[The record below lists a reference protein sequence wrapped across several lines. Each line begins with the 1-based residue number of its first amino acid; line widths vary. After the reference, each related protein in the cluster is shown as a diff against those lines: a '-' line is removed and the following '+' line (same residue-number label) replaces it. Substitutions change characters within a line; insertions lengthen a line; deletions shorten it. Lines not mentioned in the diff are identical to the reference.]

1 MRKPEAPGLYKR
13 GEVWW
18 IRYSLGGRQIRRST
32 GVTSRKAAE
41 ALLGKTKA
49 ELFAGTHFP
58 EARMAGLTVGEL
70 RDRWLARS
78 KHKRTVQDDEIRF
91 RRIAAFFGPDRPITD
106 ITTPD
111 VEEFREALLSEPLS
125 RKKDVARGPKR
136 GEKKKDAAEPE
147 RTLSPATV
155 NRHLEIL
162 RSSLRF
168 ADREEYLTRKPEVR
182 LLEVR
187 NARADRVCSDDEYTG
202 LLGAAT
208 GELRLAIIVA
218 RHSGM
223 RLGEIVGLTW
233 DRVDLKRGLVKLR
246 DRDTKTGEGRT
257 VPLGQAAIEALRE
270 WPRRLGETRVF
281 AVKDG
286 RSISPLFSRLTRAL
300 AIVDLHFHD
309 LRGTR
314 LTELR
319 RAGADLKQIQ
329 AISGHRTLAILVE
342 RYQAISEEELI
353 EVARKAERKGEPS

>member
-18 IRYSLGGRQIRRST
+18 MRYSFGGRQIRRST
-32 GVTSRKAAE
+32 GATSKKAAE
-41 ALLGKTKA
+41 AVLGKTKA

-91 RRIAAFFGPDRPITD
+91 RRVVTFFGVDRSITD

-111 VEEFREALLSEPLS
+111 VEEFREALLTESVS
-125 RKKDVARGPKR
+125 RKKGGAPKR
-136 GEKKKDAAEPE
+136 GEKKKEATEPP

-168 ADREEYLTRKPEVR
+168 ADREGYLTRKPEVR
-182 LLEVR
+182 LLKVR
-187 NARADRVCSDDEYTG
+187 NERADRVCSDDEYAR
-202 LLGAAT
+202 LIAEAT
-208 GELRLAIIVA
+208 GELRLAIVVA

-233 DRVDLKRGLVKLR
+233 DRVELKRGLVKLR
-246 DRDTKTGEGRT
+246 DVDTKTGEGRT
-257 VPLGQAAIEALRE
+257 VPLGLAAVEALRAC
-270 WPRRLGETRVF
+270 PRRIGDARVF
-281 AVKDG
+281 SVKDG
-286 RSISPLFSRLTRAL
+286 RSISPLFSRLIRAL
-300 AIVDLHFHD
+300 GIDDLHFHD

-342 RYQAISEEELI
+342 RYQAISDDELL
-353 EVARKAERKGEPS
+353 EVARKAEGKAKDR